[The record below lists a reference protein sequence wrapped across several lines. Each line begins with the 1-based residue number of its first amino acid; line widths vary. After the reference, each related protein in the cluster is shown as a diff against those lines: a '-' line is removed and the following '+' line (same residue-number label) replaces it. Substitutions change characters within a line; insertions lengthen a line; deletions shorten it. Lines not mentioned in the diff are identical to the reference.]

1 MSWRPAR
8 ERLASRTV
16 RFAAIG
22 VLGGALSLLSIKLV
36 VPLTARVFVRGIELV
51 MNACIWFAMSLSVGM
66 SLWSMVDVVGRHVAG
81 VMSTRQ
87 ASLVLT
93 LLMAVGGLAAYG
105 LQRLLGTDEES
116 RR

>member
-1 MSWRPAR
+1 MDWRPAR
-8 ERLASRTV
+8 DRLRSRTV

-22 VLGGALSLLSIKLV
+22 LIGGALSLLSIKLL
-36 VPLTARVFVRGIELV
+36 VPLTARMFARGIELV

-66 SLWSMVDVVGRHVAG
+66 SLWSILDVVGRHVAG

-87 ASLVLT
+87 ASLALT
-93 LLMAVGGLAAYG
+93 LLMAIGGLAAYG
-105 LQRLLGTDEES
+105 LQRLLGSDEES